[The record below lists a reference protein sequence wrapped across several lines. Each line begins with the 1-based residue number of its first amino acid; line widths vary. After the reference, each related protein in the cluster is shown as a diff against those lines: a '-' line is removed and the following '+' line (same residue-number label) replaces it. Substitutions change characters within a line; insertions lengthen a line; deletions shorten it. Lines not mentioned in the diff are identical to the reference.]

1 MQREGPP
8 FMCVLEWMEHIDN
21 GGGRTDSAV
30 LLWGGFVEK
39 QLPEEVYAQLQEGA
53 FQGAEGKVM
62 FYLFYY
68 FTWFI
73 VCMDL
78 KKINTLPLEI
88 KIVLDEYFIA
98 GCKANKFMID
108 FNVI

>member
-1 MQREGPP
+1 
-8 FMCVLEWMEHIDN
+8 
-21 GGGRTDSAV
+21 
-30 LLWGGFVEK
+30 
-39 QLPEEVYAQLQEGA
+39 
-53 FQGAEGKVM
+53 
-62 FYLFYY
+62 
-68 FTWFI
+68 
-73 VCMDL
+73 MDL